1 MKEDYLYV
9 YRQLF
14 YYDFKYSSY
23 PVRITN
29 KIMTMKIRRILL
41 GMATVAISQISMAQ
55 KVQTAAQ
62 VPALDV
68 DKQLQYCHKQVKRAL
83 AELQQKDGSF
93 DYTMEPRNILKGDKQ
108 KGWNC
113 RKATPEEWCDGF
125 WPGIL
130 WMDYQNTQDEA
141 VRKAAEGYTESLK
154 GIAYRPCYDHD
165 IGFLMFCSYG
175 KGYEVNHSQEYKNVI
190 LASADSLATLFNPIV
205 GTILSWPREVKP
217 RNWPHN
223 TIMDNM
229 INLEMLFWAA
239 KNGGNPYLYD
249 VAVSHADKTMKCQF
263 RPDYTSYHVAVYDTI
278 TGNLIKGVTHQGYAD
293 STMWARGQAWAIYG
307 YTVVYRE
314 TKDPKYLDFAQKV
327 TDVYLERLPEDKVPY
342 WDFSAPGI
350 PDAPRDASAAA
361 VVASALLEL
370 STYLPNGTGK
380 RYKDAAIE
388 MLASLNS
395 DSYQSGK
402 SKPSFLLHSVG
413 HWPAHSEIDAS
424 IIYADYYYIEAL
436 LRLKRLQEGKNVIK

>member
-1 MKEDYLYV
+1 MKKIVVGLAVVLGFCTCAHQPSGTLDV
-9 YRQLF
+9 
-14 YYDFKYSSY
+14 
-23 PVRITN
+23 N
-29 KIMTMKIRRILL
+29 K
-41 GMATVAISQISMAQ
+41 
-55 KVQTAAQ
+55 
-62 VPALDV
+62 ALDYCA
-68 DKQLQYCHKQVKRAL
+68 KQTQRTLT
-83 AELQQKDGSF
+83 ELKTDSGI
-93 DYTMEPRNILKGDKQ
+93 DYTMMPRNIMADEQ
-108 KGWNC
+108 HWNC
-113 RKATPEEWCDGF
+113 RKATKEEWCAGF
-125 WPGIL
+125 WPGVL
-130 WMDYQNTQDEA
+130 WYDYEYTKDKQVLEEA
-141 VRKAAEGYTESLK
+141 ENFTHSLK
-154 GIAYRPCYDHD
+154 FLSHIPAYDHD
-165 IGFLMFCSYG
+165 LGFLVFCSYG
-175 KGYEVNHSQEYKNVI
+175 NGYRLTKNPAYKQVI
-190 LASADSLATLFNPIV
+190 LDTADTLATLFNPIV
-205 GTILSWPREVKP
+205 GTLLSWPREVEP

-249 VAVSHADKTMKCQF
+249 IAVSHADKTMKCQF

-314 TKDPKYLDFAQKV
+314 TKDPKYLDFVQKV
-327 TDVYLERLPEDKVPY
+327 TDVYLDRLPEDKVPY
-342 WDFSAPGI
+342 WDFDDPSI
-350 PDAPRDASAAA
+350 PDAPRDASAGA

-388 MLASLNS
+388 MLTSLSS
-395 DSYQSGK
+395 DSYQSGE

-413 HWPAHSEIDAS
+413 HWPNHSEIDAS

-436 LRLKRLQEGKNVIK
+436 LRLKRLQEGYGVLG

>member
-1 MKEDYLYV
+1 MKKIVVGLAVVLGFCTCAHQPSGTLDV
-9 YRQLF
+9 
-14 YYDFKYSSY
+14 
-23 PVRITN
+23 N
-29 KIMTMKIRRILL
+29 K
-41 GMATVAISQISMAQ
+41 
-55 KVQTAAQ
+55 
-62 VPALDV
+62 ALDYCA
-68 DKQLQYCHKQVKRAL
+68 KQTQRTLT
-83 AELQQKDGSF
+83 ELKTDSGI
-93 DYTMEPRNILKGDKQ
+93 DYTMMPRNIMADEQ
-108 KGWNC
+108 HWNC
-113 RKATPEEWCDGF
+113 RKATKEEWCAGF
-125 WPGIL
+125 WPGVL
-130 WMDYQNTQDEA
+130 WYDYEYTKDKQVLEEA
-141 VRKAAEGYTESLK
+141 ENFTHSLK
-154 GIAYRPCYDHD
+154 FLSHIPAYDHEL
-165 IGFLMFCSYG
+165 GFLVFCSYG
-175 KGYEVNHSQEYKNVI
+175 NGYRLTKNPAYKQVI
-190 LASADSLATLFNPIV
+190 LDTADTLATLFNPIV
-205 GTILSWPREVKP
+205 GTILSWPREVEP

-249 VAVSHADKTMKCQF
+249 IAVSHADKTMKSQF

-327 TDVYLERLPEDKVPY
+327 TDVYLDRLPEDKVPY
-342 WDFSAPGI
+342 WDFDDPSI
-350 PDAPRDASAAA
+350 PDAPRDASAGA

-388 MLASLNS
+388 MLTSLSS
-395 DSYQSGK
+395 DSYQSGE

-413 HWPAHSEIDAS
+413 HWPNHSEIDAS

-436 LRLKRLQEGKNVIK
+436 LRLKRLQEGYGVLG